1 MTNGPQKS
9 GRIDGVP
16 YFRYIR
22 KWLTDFCLGQN
33 YVAVVTKWWR
43 CGSQKAGFLCI
54 IKWNIKRYSPLRR
67 KQSIIQNISCVS
79 FMCQWILQY
88 SRARKRRSNDSN
100 SQNPEMLLWVFL
112 CRKGFYCVFCG
123 VVALIQYFSQA
134 FCQIEY
140 LTVSG
145 SQLNWLKKSLLD
157 FITIGKAFN
166 TCLNKECWGDAF
178 CIPGLPFHLH
188 HLQN

>member
-1 MTNGPQKS
+1 MFLLSSNSYILYERKQKIVQGRGPS
-9 GRIDGVP
+9 NINLGIIVCYFDVCRASEPVP
-16 YFRYIR
+16 SI
-22 KWLTDFCLGQN
+22 N
-33 YVAVVTKWWR
+33 Y
-43 CGSQKAGFLCI
+43 GI
-54 IKWNIKRYSPLRR
+54 IKWNIKQYSPLRR
-67 KQSIIQNISCVS
+67 KQSIIQNITCVS
-79 FMCQWILQY
+79 FMCHWILQY

-145 SQLNWLKKSLLD
+145 SQLNWLKRK
-157 FITIGKAFN
+157 FTWFYNYRKGI
-166 TCLNKECWGDAF
+166 
-178 CIPGLPFHLH
+178 
-188 HLQN
+188 

>member
-1 MTNGPQKS
+1 MRGKQKIVQGRGPCNIVCYFDVCRAS
-9 GRIDGVP
+9 EPVP
-16 YFRYIR
+16 S
-22 KWLTDFCLGQN
+22 LN
-33 YVAVVTKWWR
+33 Y
-43 CGSQKAGFLCI
+43 GI
-54 IKWNIKRYSPLRR
+54 IKWNIKQYSPLRR
-67 KQSIIQNISCVS
+67 KQSIIQNITCVS

-157 FITIGKAFN
+157 FVTIGKAFN